1 MPLVIISI
9 PLMILALG
17 VAAIPL
23 LVLSHRDHGARLEA
37 GEQRDH
43 ALALIEARQGVA
55 NVEAEPEPLSSMSE
69 DTGLPLAA

>member
-9 PLMILALG
+9 PLMVLAVG

-23 LVLSHRDHGARLEA
+23 LVMSHRDHRDHRQRLES

-43 ALALIEARQGVA
+43 ALALIEARG
-55 NVEAEPEPLSSMSE
+55 
-69 DTGLPLAA
+69 LAADPTTISPSSENSELPVAA